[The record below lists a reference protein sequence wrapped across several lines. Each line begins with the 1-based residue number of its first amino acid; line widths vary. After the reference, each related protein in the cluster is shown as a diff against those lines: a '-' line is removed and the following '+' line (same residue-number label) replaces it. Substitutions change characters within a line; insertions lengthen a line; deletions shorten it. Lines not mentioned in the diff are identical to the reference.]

1 MGSSLDCL
9 VGLAKE
15 LFHTSIGRSCQRTRS
30 HMPFCSRSPYGSVSL
45 DKSSVRL
52 LAVSSS
58 FSIDSISV
66 SGSGFCS
73 CQPEQKDNE
82 VTTFCST
89 SIYSSALNE
98 DVVQAPSHVTEEKI
112 GVLLL
117 NLGGPET
124 LDDVQ
129 PFLYNLF
136 ADPVCPLNWYFSV
149 QFDAVIALKF
159 NLILWLFYPI

>member
-1 MGSSLDCL
+1 
-9 VGLAKE
+9 
-15 LFHTSIGRSCQRTRS
+15 
-30 HMPFCSRSPYGSVSL
+30 MPFCSHSPYGSVLL

-58 FSIDSISV
+58 FSIDGISDN
-66 SGSGFCS
+66 GRGLCS
-73 CQPEQKDNE
+73 CRPKQKGNG
-82 VTTFCST
+82 VRTFCST
-89 SIYSSALNE
+89 GIYSIAFNE
-98 DVVQAPSHVTEEKI
+98 DAVQAPSHVTEEKI

-136 ADPVCPLNWYFSV
+136 ADPVCTLNSCFSLK
-149 QFDAVIALKF
+149 FDAVIALGF
-159 NLILWLFYPI
+159 NLILWLFSPI